1 MKKEDY
7 IHIDALE
14 VARKFGYLIAG
25 KGKFSGLEFA
35 KKIIGCDK
43 DCQSHRE
50 TCASS
55 VASTVYEI
63 QLCGMSGCCMIPESL

>member
-63 QLCGMSGCCMIPESL
+63 QIRGMSGCCMITEIL

>member
-1 MKKEDY
+1 MTDKI

-14 VARKFGYLIAG
+14 VAKKFGYLIAG
-25 KGKFSGLEFA
+25 NGKFSGLEFA
-35 KKIIGCDK
+35 KRIISSDK
-43 DCQSHRE
+43 DCKSYRE

-63 QLCGMSGCCMIPESL
+63 QICGISGCCMITEIL

>member
-1 MKKEDY
+1 MTEQI

-25 KGKFSGLEFA
+25 KGKFSGLDFA
-35 KKIIGCDK
+35 KKILRSEK
-43 DCQSHRE
+43 DCKGHRE

-55 VASTVYEI
+55 VASSVYEI
-63 QLCGMSGCCMIPESL
+63 EICGKSGRCMITEIL

>member
-1 MKKEDY
+1 MKKENY

-63 QLCGMSGCCMIPESL
+63 QICGMSGCCMITEIL

>member
-35 KKIIGCDK
+35 KKIIRSDK
-43 DCQSHRE
+43 DCKSHRE

-55 VASTVYEI
+55 VASSVYEI
-63 QLCGMSGCCMIPESL
+63 QICGISGSCMITEIL

>member
-1 MKKEDY
+1 MKNENIY
-7 IHIDALE
+7 IDALE

-35 KKIIGCDK
+35 KRIIRSDK
-43 DCQSHRE
+43 DCKGHRE
-50 TCASS
+50 VCASS

-63 QLCGMSGCCMIPESL
+63 EICGVSGCCMITEIL

>member
-1 MKKEDY
+1 MDC

-14 VARKFGYLIAG
+14 VAQKFGYLIKG
-25 KGKFSGLEFA
+25 KGKVSGLDFA
-35 KKIIGCDK
+35 KLILKSEK

-50 TCASS
+50 ACASS

-63 QLCGMSGCCMIPESL
+63 QISRRNCMVTEIL

>member
-1 MKKEDY
+1 MKEDY

-14 VARKFGYLIAG
+14 VAIKFGYLIAG
-25 KGKFSGLEFA
+25 KGKFSGLAFA
-35 KKIIGCDK
+35 KRIIGCDK

-63 QLCGMSGCCMIPESL
+63 QICGISGCCMITEIL

>member
-1 MKKEDY
+1 MNTDNN

-35 KKIIGCDK
+35 KRIIRSEK
-43 DCQSHRE
+43 DCKTHRE
-50 TCASS
+50 ICASS
-55 VASTVYEI
+55 VASSVYEI
-63 QLCGMSGCCMIPESL
+63 QICGITGCKIIELL

>member
-1 MKKEDY
+1 MKKENY

-63 QLCGMSGCCMIPESL
+63 QICGISGCCMITEIL

>member
-1 MKKEDY
+1 MTEKI

-25 KGKFSGLEFA
+25 HGTFSGLEFA
-35 KKIIGCDK
+35 KRILRCDK
-43 DCQSHRE
+43 DCKEHRE
-50 TCASS
+50 VCASS

-63 QLCGMSGCCMIPESL
+63 QICGMSGCCMITENL

>member
-1 MKKEDY
+1 MDY

-14 VARKFGYLIAG
+14 VARKFGYLI
-25 KGKFSGLEFA
+25 KDEEKLSGLEFA
-35 KKIIGCDK
+35 KRIIGSKK
-43 DCQSHRE
+43 DCQLFRE

-63 QLCGMSGCCMIPESL
+63 HIFGTKRCCVVKELL

>member
-1 MKKEDY
+1 MKKENY

-35 KKIIGCDK
+35 KKIIGCEK

-63 QLCGMSGCCMIPESL
+63 QICGMSGCCMITEIL